1 MTMLRGSLEIGRQ
14 GLLTLLSSRM
24 VPVAIALCA
33 LVSLLVSVLAYHE
46 APTNLTGGEFFELM
60 AYWLFVQLLTPWVTM
75 YFAVQLVHGDIED
88 RTFQYLFLR
97 PVPRAAILIGKW
109 LAAWC
114 VGALIMVVAVL
125 VLYALLA
132 LFPVSWRRGAG
143 PGPAE
148 PLAFVKAVGL
158 AAGAYAAVA
167 CLLAARFRRPLIWS
181 AAFIVGLEYGLSSLP
196 PQASVRVLTVADPVR
211 RMLLLDLEP
220 SRMQARR
227 IWPSARDWDPSV
239 LDKPLGSLLFLCAVC
254 LLLAV
259 WVYSRTE
266 YDSRPRE

>member
-1 MTMLRGSLEIGRQ
+1 MILLRGSLEAARQ
-14 GLLTLLSSRM
+14 GLLILLRSRM
-24 VPVAIALCA
+24 VPVAIAVCA
-33 LVSLLVSVLAYHE
+33 LVSLLLAVI
-46 APTNLTGGEFFELM
+46 AVNDSPGNVTGGEFFQLL
-60 AYWLFVQLLTPWVTM
+60 AYWLFVQVLTPWVTM
-75 YFAVQLVHGDIED
+75 YFAVQLVHGDVED

-97 PVPRAAILIGKW
+97 PVPRSAILIGKW
-109 LAAWC
+109 LSAWV

-132 LFPVSWRRGAG
+132 LFPISWRRGTG
-143 PGPAE
+143 PGPSE
-148 PLAFVKAVGL
+148 PLAYLKALGA
-158 AAGAYAAVA
+158 AAGAYSAVA

-181 AAFIVGLEYGLSSLP
+181 AAFIVGLEYGLANLP

-220 SRMQARR
+220 SGMQARR
-227 IWPSARDWDPSV
+227 IWPWMRDWDPT
-239 LDKPLGSLLFLCAVC
+239 LLGNPLGSLIFLCVVC